1 MGIRCAMHILVV
13 DDQGYFRTHI
23 AGWLRMLQG
32 IVSVQ
37 AVASAFEALTVLDA
51 MTPDVV
57 ITDLRMPEM
66 DGFELTRK
74 IKSKEAAPVV
84 VIMTSLKSAK
94 FHAQAVEVGADYSV
108 EKLDMLE
115 QLPLFLEK
123 RLGVGGVRAG

>member
-1 MGIRCAMHILVV
+1 MHILVV

-23 AGWLRMLQG
+23 ADWLRMLRG

-37 AVASAFEALTVLDA
+37 AAASAFEALALMDT
-51 MTPDVV
+51 MKPDMV

-74 IKSKEAAPVV
+74 IKSKAAAPVV
-84 VIMTSLKSAK
+84 VVMTSLKYSK
-94 FHAQAVEVGADYSV
+94 FDAQAVEVGADYAL

-115 QLPLFLEK
+115 QLPAFLEK
-123 RLGVGGVRAG
+123 RFGVGGVQGG

>member
-1 MGIRCAMHILVV
+1 MHILVV

-32 IVSVQ
+32 IASVQ
-37 AVASAFEALTVLDA
+37 AVASAFEALAVMDT
-51 MTPDVV
+51 MKPDVV

-74 IKSKEAAPVV
+74 IKSKVAAPVV
-84 VIMTSLKSAK
+84 VVMTSLKYSK
-94 FHAQAVEVGADYSV
+94 FDAQAVEVGADYAL

-115 QLPLFLEK
+115 QLPAFLEK
-123 RLGVGGVRAG
+123 RFGVGGVQGG